1 MLFGVYISQGG
12 AILCIR
18 KFCVPLQ
25 FKQPN
30 MQIEDIHIGDEVR
43 FLDSVGGGKVNRID
57 VKRKMVYVEDED
69 GFELP
74 TPLSQV
80 VVVASAEH
88 THIADTM
95 ATPTPRDLKKKEQG
109 TSHIPSAE
117 ERKAKGKKEAKKE
130 DILEVDL
137 HISALT
143 ERWRNMQ
150 RSEMLQLQLS
160 VFRRIMHDNIR
171 NNGKK
176 IVFIHGRGE
185 GILKAAIASALNRDY
200 PSCEYYDASF
210 AQYGFGA
217 TMVEIRG

>member
-1 MLFGVYISQGG
+1 
-12 AILCIR
+12 
-18 KFCVPLQ
+18 
-25 FKQPN
+25 
-30 MQIEDIHIGDEVR
+30 MQTEDIHIGDEVR
-43 FLDSVGGGKVNRID
+43 FLDSVGGGKVSRMD
-57 VKRKMVYVEDED
+57 AKRKMVYVEDAD

-74 TPLSQV
+74 TPLAQI
-80 VVVASAEH
+80 VVVAPAEH

-109 TSHIPSAE
+109 TSHTLTAG

-143 ERWRNMQ
+143 ERWRDIQ
-150 RSEMLQLQLS
+150 RNEMLQLQLN
-160 VFRRIMHDNIR
+160 VFQRVMRDNIR
-171 NNGKK
+171 NKGKK

-200 PSCEYYDASF
+200 PSCDYYDASF

-217 TMVEIRG
+217 TMVVI

>member
-1 MLFGVYISQGG
+1 
-12 AILCIR
+12 
-18 KFCVPLQ
+18 
-25 FKQPN
+25 
-30 MQIEDIHIGDEVR
+30 MQIENIHIGDEVR
-43 FLDSVGGGKVNRID
+43 FLDSVGGGKISRID
-57 VKRKMVYVEDED
+57 TKRRMVYVEDAD

-74 TPLSQV
+74 TPIAQI

-109 TSHIPSAE
+109 TSHIPTAE

-143 ERWRNMQ
+143 ERWRNIQ
-150 RSEMLQLQLS
+150 RNEMLQLQLS
-160 VFRRIMHDNIR
+160 VFQRTMRDNIR
-171 NNGKK
+171 NKGKK

-185 GILKAAIASALNRDY
+185 GILKAAIASALNKDY
-200 PSCEYYDASF
+200 PSCDYYDASF

-217 TMVEIRG
+217 TMVVI

>member
-1 MLFGVYISQGG
+1 
-12 AILCIR
+12 
-18 KFCVPLQ
+18 
-25 FKQPN
+25 
-30 MQIEDIHIGDEVR
+30 MQIENIHIGDEVR
-43 FLDSVGGGKVNRID
+43 FLDSVGGGKISRID
-57 VKRKMVYVEDED
+57 TKRRMVYVEDAD

-74 TPLSQV
+74 TPLAQI

-109 TSHIPSAE
+109 TSHIPTAE

-143 ERWRNMQ
+143 ERWRNIQ
-150 RSEMLQLQLS
+150 RNEMLQLQLS
-160 VFRRIMHDNIR
+160 VFQRTMRDNIR
-171 NNGKK
+171 NKGKK

-185 GILKAAIASALNRDY
+185 GILKAAIASALNKDY
-200 PSCEYYDASF
+200 PSCDYYDASF

-217 TMVEIRG
+217 TMVVI

>member
-1 MLFGVYISQGG
+1 
-12 AILCIR
+12 
-18 KFCVPLQ
+18 
-25 FKQPN
+25 

-43 FLDSVGGGKVNRID
+43 FLDSVGGGKVSRMD
-57 VKRKMVYVEDED
+57 AKRKMVYVEDAD

-74 TPLSQV
+74 TPLAQI

-109 TSHIPSAE
+109 TGHIPSAE

-143 ERWRNMQ
+143 ERWRNIQ
-150 RSEMLQLQLS
+150 RNEMLQLQLN
-160 VFRRIMHDNIR
+160 VFQRVMRDNIR
-171 NNGKK
+171 NKGKK

-185 GILKAAIASALNRDY
+185 GILKAAIAAALNRDY
-200 PSCEYYDASF
+200 PSCEYCDASF

-217 TMVEIRG
+217 TMVVI

>member
-1 MLFGVYISQGG
+1 MYISQGRQFG
-12 AILCIR
+12 VFGIFVYLCSPNS
-18 KFCVPLQ
+18 K
-25 FKQPN
+25 N

-43 FLDSVGGGKVNRID
+43 FLDSVGGGRVSRID
-57 VKRKMVYVEDED
+57 AKRKMVYVEDAD

-74 TPLSQV
+74 TPLAQI
-80 VVVASAEH
+80 VVVAQAEH
-88 THIADTM
+88 SHIADTM
-95 ATPTPRDLKKKEQG
+95 SVPSPRDLKKKEQG
-109 TSHIPSAE
+109 TTHIPTAD

-130 DILEVDL
+130 DVLEVDL

-143 ERWRNMQ
+143 ERWRDIQ
-150 RSEMLQLQLS
+150 RNEMLQLQLS
-160 VFRRIMHDNIR
+160 VFQRVMRDNIR
-171 NNGKK
+171 NKGKK

-217 TMVEIRG
+217 TMVVIG